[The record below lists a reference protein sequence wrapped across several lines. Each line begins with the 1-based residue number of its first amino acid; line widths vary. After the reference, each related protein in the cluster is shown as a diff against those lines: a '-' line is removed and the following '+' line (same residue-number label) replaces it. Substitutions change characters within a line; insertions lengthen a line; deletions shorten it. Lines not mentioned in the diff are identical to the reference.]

1 MEEEKELIMKEA
13 RQFLEQKR
21 SADERKALAMKRWES
36 GEEGKYEDESQ
47 KVQHPTL
54 NEWDF
59 VEEEVIKKEGPE
71 EEHDSK
77 PADTRDDET
86 SRQRLLAQAK
96 VMADE
101 MWIAEQR
108 KAAEEK
114 KKAAEAEERRIAEE
128 NYRKLADEKWCTD
141 LRRLAELQK
150 LADEKK
156 LKEDAEEK
164 KRQYELRRLLAEE
177 EMRKRIAEE
186 KRLEEQHRKD
196 EERRMAQEKKKADC
210 EINIDQTLMKR
221 KQAKFMD
228 LSSAD
233 GLAELLKLANE
244 ETLVEEGKFAV
255 EESFTSEESS
265 EDEEER
271 HDKDISLSKE
281 GRGAHE
287 ALLTE
292 ESRVV
297 PGIQED
303 VEEEGGKPLK
313 EICLTFHAGARVRP
327 VRHEHMAED
336 ESNQGVPIA
345 TCGMVARDTNEG
357 GRGSESDGLN
367 GSERKRIRLE
377 NMEVEKI
384 KEGVM
389 AMKGDV
395 SEEASRLEQLRTRRL
410 QEEERRSQMKMKM
423 EALKVAG
430 IS

>member
-1 MEEEKELIMKEA
+1 MA
-13 RQFLEQKR
+13 WQVLEQKR
-21 SADERKALAMKRWES
+21 SAD
-36 GEEGKYEDESQ
+36 
-47 KVQHPTL
+47 
-54 NEWDF
+54 
-59 VEEEVIKKEGPE
+59 
-71 EEHDSK
+71 
-77 PADTRDDET
+77 
-86 SRQRLLAQAK
+86 
-96 VMADE
+96 
-101 MWIAEQR
+101 
-108 KAAEEK
+108 
-114 KKAAEAEERRIAEE
+114 
-128 NYRKLADEKWCTD
+128 
-141 LRRLAELQK
+141 LRRRAELQK

-156 LKEDAEEK
+156 MKEDTEEK
-164 KRQYELRRLLAEE
+164 KRQLELRRLLAEE

-186 KRLEEQHRKD
+186 KRLEKQHRKD

-297 PGIQED
+297 LGVQEH

-313 EICLTFHAGARVRP
+313 EMCLTSHAGAGVRP

-336 ESNQGVPIA
+336 ESNPGVPFA
-345 TCGMVARDTNEG
+345 TCGMVARGTNEA
-357 GRGSESDGLN
+357 GRGFESELE

-377 NMEVEKI
+377 NMELEKI